1 MINKILV
8 ADYYFLKKNKYDLN
22 KLVSVFPMQND
33 KNSYRASLN
42 NLKQRSI
49 LLSKFYSEIHP
60 IFKKTSN
67 QKIGYKNDESNII
80 FKQIV
85 IKLSNIFIDHL
96 IRVNHI
102 LNNNDIKYKVQYVDE
117 IDLSS
122 SHSIF
127 PYFSSSW
134 QLNQMMIMKIS
145 NIFGIDNISYISK
158 TDFPEL
164 KSTLRTKNLI
174 FAPYGSFLINLKR
187 RLITVYIIISK
198 ILGRIINRNNKI
210 LSAGFSSD
218 EFYFGKNGAYG
229 PFGCMI
235 RVRNIKPEIICKEKN
250 ILKRSEFKTSLFSV
264 SKIYFQK
271 LIKDLGL
278 EIKDNKTDDFFK
290 LWLNLIVDS
299 IPIFLF
305 ENLNINIEN
314 YENFLKKN
322 HFKKYLIGEPSTL
335 IDNDS
340 GILLSLSCKR
350 AEGTLLG
357 VQHSAGHFGY
367 IDDLSYANFF
377 EYSHYDS
384 LFTFGWTKTNSYLPS
399 TDFIPMPCPKISNK
413 NLKNDYL
420 DFLDSNDKKDIL
432 FLSNTISRFP
442 MGGTCGHSRIDFI
455 NSIMETQERL
465 IEDLCNNNLSVLHK
479 PYNQN
484 IATLFYEHHKKLK
497 KFSNYFIEEINQK
510 GLTVKL
516 IKKCKILLWDQIGS
530 GTVEALACEVPSMIF
545 WKRIYSK
552 EAEWAKVHISDLE
565 DVGVVHS
572 DIKALIK
579 EIKIYLIDPIK
590 WMNDTNRKNAIR
602 NFTNNYANCNEN
614 WYKIW
619 KNQIKSL
626 V

>member
-1 MINKILV
+1 MKSKILV
-8 ADYYFLKKNKYDLN
+8 ADYYFLNKNKYDLN
-22 KLVSVFPMQND
+22 KLVSVFPMRNS
-33 KNSYRASLN
+33 KNSYRVSLS

-49 LLSKFYSEIHP
+49 LLSKFYSELQP
-60 IFKKTSN
+60 IFNKTSN
-67 QKIGYKNDESNII
+67 QGIGYKNDESNIV

-102 LNNNDIKYKVQYVDE
+102 LNNNKFKYKVQQVNE

-127 PYFSSSW
+127 SYFHSSW
-134 QLNQMMIMKIS
+134 QLNQMMVMKIS
-145 NIFGIDNISYISK
+145 NIFDVSNISYISK

-164 KSTLRTKNLI
+164 KSFLKVKNII
-174 FAPYGSFLINLKR
+174 FAPYGSFFINLKR

-198 ILGRIINRNNKI
+198 ILGRIININKNI

-229 PFGCMI
+229 PFGFMTRI
-235 RVRNIKPEIICKEKN
+235 SNDKPKIVYKEKN
-250 ILKRSEFKTSLFSV
+250 ISKRNEFKKSLSFEY
-264 SKIYFQK
+264 KIFFKK
-271 LIKDLGL
+271 LLKNLGL
-278 EIKDNKTDDFFK
+278 EIKDNKTDDLFN
-290 LWLNLIVDS
+290 LWLNLTIDS
-299 IPIFLF
+299 IPVFLF
-305 ENLNINIEN
+305 EDLNINIQN
-314 YENFLKKN
+314 YVNFLKKN
-322 HFKKYLIGEPSTL
+322 YFKKYLIGEPSTL

-350 AEGTLLG
+350 IGGTLLG

-367 IDDLSYANFF
+367 IDDLSIANHF

-384 LFTFGWTKTNSYLPS
+384 LFTFGWTKTNNYLPRS
-399 TDFIPMPCPKISNK
+399 NFIPIPSPKISSR
-413 NLKNDYL
+413 NLKSNYL
-420 DFLDSNDKKDIL
+420 NFSNSNDRKTIL

-442 MGGTCGHSRIDFI
+442 TGGTCGHSRIDFI
-455 NSIMETQERL
+455 DSILETQEKL

-484 IATLFYEHHKKLK
+484 IVTLFYEHYKILNNH
-497 KFSNYFIEEINQK
+497 SNYFMEKINQK
-510 GLTVKL
+510 GLTIKL

-530 GTVEALACEVPSMIF
+530 GTVEALACEVPSIIF
-545 WKRIYSK
+545 WKRIYSQ
-552 EAEWAKVHISDLE
+552 EAEWAKDHINDLE
-565 DVGVVHS
+565 NVGVIHS
-572 DIKALIK
+572 DTKELIK
-579 EIKIYLIDPIK
+579 EIKIYLKDPTK
-590 WMNDTNRKNAIR
+590 WMNDTKRIKAIK
-602 NFTNNYANCNEN
+602 NFTKNYANYNEN

-626 V
+626 I